1 MKKVFN
7 IIFDI
12 VVYILIGAIII
23 FSIFFV
29 KSTRLHEMPSIGGY
43 SMYVVKTGSM
53 APTINPGSL
62 IVVKKVNA
70 DTLKKG
76 DIVTFKGAQT
86 GNLFTHR
93 IYKVEKGKNVQFLTK
108 GDANESVD
116 PMTSSSKN
124 IVGKLVFS
132 VPRIGI
138 AITFI
143 QDNWPLVILLTL
155 GTLIL
160 ITLLKKF
167 FTIDK
172 NEKENGGEKNEKE
185 KN

>member
-1 MKKVFN
+1 MKKVLS

-12 VVYILIGAIII
+12 LFYIFIGAVII

-29 KSTRLHEMPSIGGY
+29 KSTRLNEMPSIGGY
-43 SMYVVKTGSM
+43 SMYIVRTGSM
-53 APTINPGSL
+53 VPTIDPGSL
-62 IVVKKVNA
+62 IVVKKTNPK
-70 DTLKKG
+70 DLKKG

-93 IYKVEKGKNVQFLTK
+93 IYKVEDGKELKFITK
-108 GDANESVD
+108 GDANETID
-116 PMTSSSKN
+116 PMKSTPNK
-124 IVGKLVFS
+124 IVGKLVVS
-132 VPRIGI
+132 IPYVGI
-138 AITFI
+138 VINFV
-143 QDNWPLVILLTL
+143 QQNWPLVILLIL

-172 NEKENGGEKNEKE
+172 NENGGIENEKKEN
-185 KN
+185 

>member
-1 MKKVFN
+1 MKKVLKIVGD
-7 IIFDI
+7 IICYGI
-12 VVYILIGAIII
+12 IIALII
-23 FSIFFV
+23 FSVLFV
-29 KSTRLHEMPSIGGY
+29 KSTRLNEMPSIAGY

-53 APTINPGSL
+53 APTIDPGSL

-70 DTLKKG
+70 NTLKKG

-93 IYKVEKGKNVQFLTK
+93 IYKVEKGKKVQFLTK
-108 GDANESVD
+108 GDANESID

-132 VPRIGI
+132 VPHVGV

-172 NEKENGGEKNEKE
+172 NEKESGGEQNEKE